1 MKKSTKICTLLLIV
15 VLVLSSLLMTACDKK
30 QFKQLKED
38 IDKVGTVKDDYH
50 NYSYELGDMTL
61 SIHYFDKYPD
71 SIGLSV
77 SSYDSSS
84 SLRSV
89 SLYMYI
95 DNKCSGEY
103 NVHFSISGTKS
114 EMRGTLYAKECTGK
128 SVFIYDRKY
137 ENVSATLRTSFD
149 NLAESYA
156 KVCLSGFSMF
166 LSTYSDLTPADFGFE
181 NL

>member
-30 QFKQLKED
+30 QYKQLKED
-38 IDKVGTVKDDYH
+38 IDKVATVRDDQHKYE
-50 NYSYELGDMTL
+50 YELSDMDL
-61 SIHYFDKYPD
+61 SIYYFED
-71 SIGLSV
+71 SDWITLNV

-84 SLRSV
+84 SLGLISF
-89 SLYMYI
+89 YMDI

-103 NVHFSISGTKS
+103 SVSFHLSGTKS
-114 EMRGTLYAKECTGK
+114 MMRATLSAKESTGK

-137 ENVSATLRTSFD
+137 ENVSATIRTSFD
-149 NLAESYA
+149 NLAEIYA
-156 KVCLSGFSMF
+156 KICLNGFGLF
-166 LSTYSDLTPADFGFE
+166 LSTHSDLTPADFGFE

>member
-30 QFKQLKED
+30 QYKQLKED
-38 IDKVGTVKDDYH
+38 IDKVGTVRDDQH
-50 NYSYELGDMTL
+50 KYEYKLSDMNL
-61 SIHYFDKYPD
+61 AIYYFDD
-71 SIGLSV
+71 SDWITLNV
-77 SSYDSSS
+77 WSYDSSS

-89 SLYMYI
+89 YFYMYI

-103 NVHFSISGTKS
+103 DVSFSISGTKS
-114 EMRGTLYAKECTGK
+114 EMSGTLYAKECTGK

-149 NLAESYA
+149 NLAEIYA
-156 KVCLSGFSMF
+156 KICLNGFGLF